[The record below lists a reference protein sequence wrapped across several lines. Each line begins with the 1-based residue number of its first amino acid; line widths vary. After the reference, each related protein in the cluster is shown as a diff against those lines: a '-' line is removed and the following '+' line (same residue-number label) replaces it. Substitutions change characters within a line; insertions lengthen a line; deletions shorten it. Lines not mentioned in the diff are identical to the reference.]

1 MLGVSPRISSTYP
14 RNRDDVRDHP
24 GPVHVIHKGVGRRR
38 CIYPML
44 LQLHPIAGRDLH
56 NCTADGLQQIR
67 VEQCLRVNAKRFNV
81 RDLVSLTLRSR
92 SFHAPEIVRKQN
104 TRFTSATQFA
114 QYRKSIEEAKA
125 VPAWRESAS
134 QEWRRDLALYIFE
147 ESCSWQTRQISSNRE
162 AQLGKSVTEQTYVFY
177 EFLWCARARKRKSLS
192 KRLNRLLWEYNMHS
206 IWLETNIILIFYSCK
221 II

>member
-1 MLGVSPRISSTYP
+1 MRRVLHTTESCGAQIAIPLLQLP

-162 AQLGKSVTEQTYVFY
+162 AQLGKSWRGSSGSRTP
-177 EFLWCARARKRKSLS
+177 SS
-192 KRLNRLLWEYNMHS
+192 GHS
-206 IWLETNIILIFYSCK
+206 GVH
-221 II
+221 